1 MDKNIKTILVQY
13 CDFKKEIAKLEN
25 RLDKIKKQTEMVS
38 DVVQNGYKR
47 HAVIFGYDIIRDSK
61 LKKLEKVLRERYDKL
76 LDMQTEIE
84 TYISNIEKSDIRQIF
99 EHRYIDGMNWIQ
111 IQMAM
116 GYKHEDT
123 ARNKHDKY
131 LKKVEQNPF

>member
-1 MDKNIKTILVQY
+1 MDKNIKTILVQH
-13 CDFKKEIAKLEN
+13 CDLKKEILKLEN
-25 RLDKIKKQTEMVS
+25 RLEKTRKQSPMVS

-61 LKKLEKVLRERYDKL
+61 LKKLEKILQERYDKL

-84 TYISNIEKSDIRQIF
+84 TYISSIERSDIRQIF
-99 EHRYIDGMNWIQ
+99 EHRYIDDMSWVQ

-131 LKKVEQNPF
+131 LKKIA

>member
-1 MDKNIKTILVQY
+1 MDKNIKTILVQH
-13 CDFKKEIAKLEN
+13 CDLKKEILKLEN
-25 RLDKIKKQTEMVS
+25 RLEKIRKQSPMVS

-61 LKKLEKVLRERYDKL
+61 LKKLEKILQERYNKL

-84 TYISNIEKSDIRQIF
+84 TYISSIGRSDIRQIF
-99 EHRYIDGMNWIQ
+99 EHRYIDDMSWVQ

-131 LKKVEQNPF
+131 LKKIA

>member
-1 MDKNIKTILVQY
+1 MDKKIKNVLVQY
-13 CDFKKEIAKLEN
+13 CDLKKEIEKLEV
-25 RLDKIKKQTEMVS
+25 RLDNLRKTSQMAS

-47 HAVIFGYDIIRDSK
+47 RAVVYGYDIIRAAK
-61 LKKLEKVLRERYDKL
+61 LKKLKKILQERYNKL

-84 TYISNIEKSDIRQIF
+84 SFISTIEKSDIRQIF
-99 EHRYIDGMNWIQ
+99 EHRYIDNMNWVQ

-131 LKKVEQNPF
+131 LKLFL

>member
-1 MDKNIKTILVQY
+1 MDKNIKTILVQH
-13 CDFKKEIAKLEN
+13 CDLKKEILKLEN
-25 RLDKIKKQTEMVS
+25 RLEKIRKQSPMVS

-47 HAVIFGYDIIRDSK
+47 HAVIFGYDIMRDSK
-61 LKKLEKVLRERYDKL
+61 LKKLEKILQERYDKL

-84 TYISNIEKSDIRQIF
+84 TYISSIERSDIRQIF
-99 EHRYIDGMNWIQ
+99 EHRYIDDMSWVQ

-131 LKKVEQNPF
+131 LKKIA

>member
-1 MDKNIKTILVQY
+1 MDKNIKTILVQH
-13 CDFKKEIAKLEN
+13 CDLKKEIIKLEN
-25 RLDKIKKQTEMVS
+25 RLEKIRKQSPMVS

-61 LKKLEKVLRERYDKL
+61 LKKLEKILQERYNKL

-84 TYISNIEKSDIRQIF
+84 TYISSIGRSDIRQIF
-99 EHRYIDGMNWIQ
+99 EHRYIDDMSWVQ

-131 LKKVEQNPF
+131 LKKIA

>member
-1 MDKNIKTILVQY
+1 MDKNIKTILVQH
-13 CDFKKEIAKLEN
+13 CDLKKEIIKLEN
-25 RLDKIKKQTEMVS
+25 RLEKIRKQSPMVS

-61 LKKLEKVLRERYDKL
+61 LKKLEKILQERYDKL

-84 TYISNIEKSDIRQIF
+84 TYISSIERSDIRQIF
-99 EHRYIDGMNWIQ
+99 EHRYIDDMSWVQ

-116 GYKHEDT
+116 GYNNEGT
-123 ARNKHDKY
+123 ARIKHDRFLEK
-131 LKKVEQNPF
+131 NA

>member
-1 MDKNIKTILVQY
+1 MDKNIKTILVQH
-13 CDFKKEIAKLEN
+13 CDLKKEILKLEN
-25 RLDKIKKQTEMVS
+25 RLEKIRKQSPMVS

-61 LKKLEKVLRERYDKL
+61 LKKLEKILQERYDKL

-84 TYISNIEKSDIRQIF
+84 TYISSIEKSDIRQIF
-99 EHRYIDGMNWIQ
+99 EHRYIDDMSWVQ

-131 LKKVEQNPF
+131 LKKIA

>member
-1 MDKNIKTILVQY
+1 MDKNIKTILVQH
-13 CDFKKEIAKLEN
+13 CDLKKEILKLEN
-25 RLDKIKKQTEMVS
+25 RLEKIRKQSPMVS

-61 LKKLEKVLRERYDKL
+61 LKKLEKILQERYDKL

-84 TYISNIEKSDIRQIF
+84 TYISSIEKSDIRQIF
-99 EHRYIDGMNWIQ
+99 EHRYIDDMSWVQ

-116 GYKHEDT
+116 GYNNEGT
-123 ARNKHDKY
+123 ARIKHDRFLEK
-131 LKKVEQNPF
+131 NA

>member
-13 CDFKKEIAKLEN
+13 CDLKKEILKLEN
-25 RLDKIKKQTEMVS
+25 RLEKIRKQSPMVS

-61 LKKLEKVLRERYDKL
+61 LKKLEKILQERYDKL

-84 TYISNIEKSDIRQIF
+84 TYISSIEKSDIRQIF
-99 EHRYIDGMNWIQ
+99 EHRYIDDMSWVQ

-116 GYKHEDT
+116 GYNNEDT
-123 ARNKHDKY
+123 ARKKHDKY
-131 LKKVEQNPF
+131 IEEKF

>member
-1 MDKNIKTILVQY
+1 MDKNIKTILVQH
-13 CDFKKEIAKLEN
+13 CDLKKEILKLEN
-25 RLDKIKKQTEMVS
+25 RLEKIRKQSPMVS

-61 LKKLEKVLRERYDKL
+61 LKKLEKILQERYDKL

-84 TYISNIEKSDIRQIF
+84 TYISSIERSDIRQIF
-99 EHRYIDGMNWIQ
+99 EHRYIDDMSWVQ

-131 LKKVEQNPF
+131 LKKIA

>member
-61 LKKLEKVLRERYDKL
+61 LKKLEKILRERYDKL

-116 GYKHEDT
+116 GYNNEGT
-123 ARNKHDKY
+123 ARMKHDRFLEK
-131 LKKVEQNPF
+131 NI